1 METGRGQRSLAVRSA
16 APGSSGTGRGARA
29 TYTVP
34 SSTRTSNVGW
44 YRHIFLVARLQVE
57 RPLVAGADDAVL
69 EDDALQLRCAR
80 WMQMF
85 CSA

>member
-1 METGRGQRSLAVRSA
+1 MDNGRWLFDRLLRARPNRARRSSDVHRAVLD
-16 APGSSGTGRGARA
+16 TH
-29 TYTVP
+29 
-34 SSTRTSNVGW
+34 SNVGW

-69 EDDALQLRCAR
+69 EDDALHEPAPR